1 MQGAVDLVNRCIEE
15 NLTAVR
21 VVKSYVRGDY
31 EIEKFR
37 NVNDN
42 LKNESEKAFGIA
54 VLNMPTMQFVMYSW
68 YSTYWRKTD

>member
-31 EIEKFR
+31 EIE
-37 NVNDN
+37 NSDT
-42 LKNESEKAFGIA
+42 LMII
-54 VLNMPTMQFVMYSW
+54 
-68 YSTYWRKTD
+68 